1 MLNNNAEFNYQ
12 TVPKDKLKV
21 VYETNMVRIKFIK
34 NAELIFGTIKDVD
47 GTLYEATE
55 IQIHTPGEHTVNGNT
70 MDMEI

>member
-1 MLNNNAEFNYQ
+1 
-12 TVPKDKLKV
+12 
-21 VYETNMVRIKFIK
+21 MVRIKFIK
-34 NAELIFGTIKDVD
+34 NAGLIFGTIKDVD

>member
-1 MLNNNAEFNYQ
+1 MLNNNAEFAYQ
-12 TVPKDKLKV
+12 NVSKDKLNL
-21 VYETNMVRIKFIK
+21 VYQTNMIRIKFIK

-47 GTLYEATE
+47 GTRYEATE